1 MRLEDMTPKMIEQAK
16 GCETDEERLAFIQE
30 NGIELTDEQLEGISG
45 GSKGGTGGDVC
56 KKNPDSDWH
65 VWEKTGR
72 IRPGRWLKL
81 VDEPEYKCKFCG
93 DTYWGLW

>member
-45 GSKGGTGGDVC
+45 GSKGGTVGD
-56 KKNPDSDWH
+56 K
-65 VWEKTGR
+65 
-72 IRPGRWLKL
+72 
-81 VDEPEYKCKFCG
+81 
-93 DTYWGLW
+93 